1 MNKLEDVIMNEFSE
15 QGLSSEYLRTF
26 AKAEEAK
33 KELEKGLDENQ
44 KRLLRVYDDLCSEC
58 ETVMQEELV
67 KFCLDFLN
75 MF

>member
-26 AKAEEAK
+26 AKAQEVRNEF
-33 KELEKGLDENQ
+33 EKGLDENQ
-44 KRLLRVYDDLCSEC
+44 KWLLGVYDDLCSEC
-58 ETVMQEELV
+58 GMVIQEELV
-67 KFCLDFLN
+67 KFCLDFLR